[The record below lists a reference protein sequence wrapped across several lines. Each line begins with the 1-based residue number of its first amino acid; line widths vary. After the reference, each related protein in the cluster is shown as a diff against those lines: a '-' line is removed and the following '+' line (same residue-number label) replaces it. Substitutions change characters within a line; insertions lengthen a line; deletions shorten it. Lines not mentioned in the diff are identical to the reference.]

1 MPIRRDLTGQ
11 RFGRWQILEHAGPGN
26 WHCICDCGRAKQV
39 RGSILTSGAYKSCGC
54 LSGEGRRIHGMSKS
68 REYKI
73 WGRTRDRCSIP
84 KATAFKNYGGR
95 GITVCERWRNN
106 FEAFLGDVGL
116 CPSPE
121 HSIDR
126 IDVNGNYA
134 PGNVRWST
142 DLEQM
147 QNTRRSKKVVDL
159 AQDIHAARLLLG
171 WNRETL
177 AEKSGVSK
185 SAVKNVELGDP
196 RQSTLT
202 KVLRALRTE
211 GIEFLYPGDDGRG
224 EGVRF
229 KSA

>member
-1 MPIRRDLTGQ
+1 
-11 RFGRWQILEHAGPGN
+11 
-26 WHCICDCGRAKQV
+26 
-39 RGSILTSGAYKSCGC
+39 
-54 LSGEGRRIHGMSKS
+54 
-68 REYKI
+68 
-73 WGRTRDRCSIP
+73 
-84 KATAFKNYGGR
+84 
-95 GITVCERWRNN
+95 N